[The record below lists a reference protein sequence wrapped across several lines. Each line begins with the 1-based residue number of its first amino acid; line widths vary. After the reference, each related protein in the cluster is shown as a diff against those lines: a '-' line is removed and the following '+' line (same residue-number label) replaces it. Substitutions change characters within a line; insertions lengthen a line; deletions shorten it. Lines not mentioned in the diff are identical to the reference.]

1 MSTETL
7 NNPFRVLS
15 KKELVVLTYLIKG
28 YKIKDISSTLNLK
41 SNTISTFK
49 RNIHL
54 KLGTDNPIELFKL
67 TQKHDLE
74 VNDLNKI
81 A

>member
-1 MSTETL
+1 MSAETL
-7 NNPFRVLS
+7 KNPFQVLS
-15 KKELVVLTYLIKG
+15 RKEFIVLTYLIKG

-67 TQKHDLE
+67 TQKHELDI
-74 VNDLNKI
+74 VDLNKT